1 MTASRRCAPAAP
13 VLLTS
18 AQRTGTA
25 VLLNAA
31 AARRGLE
38 TVTLTGPD
46 TLRALA
52 GRSVHWYGGPRTADR
67 VAGPLRLGLLDPP
80 DDWLVRLP
88 RQLTL
93 RGIELT
99 THTEASRRTGPF
111 FAKPPSDKSFPP
123 GVVACGAQLPP
134 AASQTPVLVSEVVSF
149 VAEYRLFLLDGA
161 LVTATRYAV
170 HGRLDPAPLDD
181 DPYAPDV
188 RAFAARLT
196 ALAPL
201 PSAAAVD
208 AGRLDGGGWAV
219 VEANMPYFAH
229 CYAADP
235 AAVLEVVLR
244 AAGPYGRV
252 RDSDHRFLR
261 VAGEPGVLGAVGGAG
276 AREPQRPRGP
286 LRP

>member
-1 MTASRRCAPAAP
+1 MTASRRCDPTAP

-18 AQRTGTA
+18 AQRTSTA
-25 VLLNAA
+25 GLLNGA

-52 GRSVHWYGGPRTADR
+52 GRAVHWYGGPRTADR
-67 VAGPLRLGLLDPP
+67 IAGPLRLGLLDPP
-80 DDWLVRLP
+80 DDWLARLP
-88 RQLTL
+88 HQLTL
-93 RGIELT
+93 RSVELT
-99 THTEASRRTGPF
+99 THGEASRRTGPF
-111 FAKPPSDKSFPP
+111 FVKPPSDKSFPP
-123 GVVACGAQLPP
+123 SVVACGTQLPP
-134 AASQTPVLVSEVVSF
+134 AAPQTPVLVSEVVSF
-149 VAEYRLFLLDGA
+149 LAEYRLFLLDGA

-170 HGRLDPAPLDD
+170 HGRLDPAPLQD

-188 RAFAARLT
+188 RAFAARLS

-208 AGRLDGGGWAV
+208 VGRLDGGGWAV

-244 AAGPYGRV
+244 AAGPYARV
-252 RDSDHRFLR
+252 QDSDHRFLR
-261 VAGEPGVLGAVGGAG
+261 AHGVPGCA
-276 AREPQRPRGP
+276 EGP
-286 LRP
+286 GDSEVSEVSGVSGT